1 MKKKRPGRD
10 LNPGRGLDS
19 ALIDY
24 RKVKREFIKY
34 LEQKKLHPDTAQ
46 RYIHYLDKYLTKPI
60 RSQEDVFEIMNSC
73 ERGYNWLARSIRN
86 LINFYV
92 EVKGLDE
99 TVAEKL
105 KKACKMKP
113 TGVRAIFISDNEIVE
128 AWENHVINQP
138 DDIRI
143 LFKLLVYSGV
153 RASHAVPLLNTFDR
167 SQLIEIEEK
176 GIARYPILEFSK
188 GQKRGYFAYIPL
200 EFAREELRRIKIS
213 YRDYTERARYKRVS
227 ANTIRK
233 WHYNFMIENEV
244 PESVADFIQ
253 GRKPASVGAMHY
265 LAVARQADRLY
276 SRLVNEFPI

>member
-1 MKKKRPGRD
+1 M
-10 LNPGRGLDS
+10 NPGRGLDR
-19 ALIDY
+19 AIIDY
-24 RKVKREFIKY
+24 KKTKKEFIKY

-46 RYIHYLDKYLTKPI
+46 RYIHYLDKYVTKPI
-60 RSQEDVFEIMNSC
+60 RSQKDIFEIMNSC

-99 TVAEKL
+99 SIAEKL

-113 TGVRAIFISDNEIVE
+113 TGVRAIFISDDEIVE
-128 AWENHVINQP
+128 AWENHVSKQP
-138 DDIRI
+138 EDIRI
-143 LFKLLVYSGV
+143 LYKLLVYSGI
-153 RASHAVPLLNTFDR
+153 RASHAVPLLNTYDKQ
-167 SQLIEIEEK
+167 QLIEMEDL

-188 GQKRGYFAYIPL
+188 GQRRGYFAYMPL
-200 EFAREELRRIKIS
+200 EFAREELRGVYIS

-233 WHYNFMIENEV
+233 WHYNFMIENGF
-244 PESVADFIQ
+244 PESVADFVQ

-265 LAVARQADRLY
+265 LAVARQADKLY
-276 SRLVNEFPI
+276 SQLVDKFPI